1 MNRLKQYLEDNEEP
15 LMPEGDYWVVETRSE
30 YWVVSADTARAV
42 ERVLTR
48 LWRPRWIG
56 FVDLTGGHRRVRT
69 DLVECVFESTT
80 AQRAYRRAFDRERR
94 LEEKADRRPWE
105 DYD

>member
-1 MNRLKQYLEDNEEP
+1 MNRLKQYLEDEEP

-30 YWVVSADTARAV
+30 YWVVSADAARAV
-42 ERVLTR
+42 ERAVTR

-80 AQRAYRRAFDRERR
+80 AQRAYRRAFDRARR
-94 LEEKADRRPWE
+94 LEDKADRRPWE
-105 DYD
+105 ED